1 VVLFLNIE
9 RYLTELTNLYGGS
22 MKDFISVVVVT
33 FMFILSLNAQVN
45 QQVSSYGNINWQDQ
59 IIRST
64 GIGAPNPKMPLA
76 AQRAGALEAA
86 KRIALR
92 NILETV
98 KGMAINSETT
108 VENAMMSSDVIN
120 TQVSGIVRNFRV
132 AATRYMSTGDVEVD
146 VEIPMSGILTD
157 ALLPGQQGGVMM
169 PGQNFPIDP
178 SFLPQQSGVFTG
190 LIIDARGTGLRP
202 AIAPRVLDE
211 QGNEVYGSGYV
222 SRDYAVQI
230 GVIGYEKDVNRARLN
245 ERVADSPLIITGIK
259 AAGTNRTDVVITN
272 PDAQMVIAAAKNL
285 NFMEQCKVMIILD

>member
-22 MKDFISVVVVT
+22 MKDFISVVVVI